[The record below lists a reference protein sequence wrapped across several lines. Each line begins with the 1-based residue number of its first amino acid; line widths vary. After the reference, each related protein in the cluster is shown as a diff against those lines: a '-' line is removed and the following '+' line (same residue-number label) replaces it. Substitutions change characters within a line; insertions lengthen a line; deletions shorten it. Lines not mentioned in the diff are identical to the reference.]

1 MLTRA
6 GEAKPRA
13 PMLAT
18 FTRFLARLAR
28 AQHEHPLR
36 FAVVAL
42 LIAIAAMPGVLQLE
56 LNSDFQALLP
66 ESSRS
71 VRDLDEIR
79 ERFGGTATLTLAIQD
94 TRGEGADHAELRR
107 FTRALAHELEGL
119 EGHAIAQID
128 WNLSDFYD
136 FVRANQH
143 LYAELSDLTEIRDTL
158 RARLDWER
166 AHANPFY
173 LDLETEAPPDPQ
185 ATLDRIRADAEEA
198 EHEMER
204 FPEGF
209 YQHPEEPIT
218 FIFIRTSIR
227 GGESNATDRLLA
239 SVEEAAE
246 RALRQTGHAA
256 PTTSR
261 GRGDDVGIEAAPI
274 RIDFGGEIMDVRV
287 ETEALKE
294 AVTRST
300 LVTLVLLLV
309 AIYVFYLSWRPIPL
323 LLATLIAPCL
333 LTFGLAEPV
342 VDNLNAS
349 SAFLASIV
357 IGNGVNSSI
366 MWLSR
371 YFEER
376 RRGKGGA
383 EAIEAT
389 HLGTWQGTLAAA
401 LAAALAYG
409 SLTVT
414 DYRGFRDFGF
424 IGLLGM
430 VFCWLAAHVFL
441 PAFATLAERL
451 RPMTITPEDRDKKGV
466 YGVLFAKLSLA
477 SPRTLLLAS
486 AALTV
491 VTVTAIV
498 LAAQRD
504 PLEYDF
510 RNLQA
515 VRSAESRVGWVN
527 DEVGD
532 TVNETQTG
540 SSVAILAPTNADVP
554 HLVQQLL
561 AYRAAH
567 PTAIGDVRTIEDVL
581 PADQE
586 EKIPVLADLRRVMLQ
601 ARPYLTEAQQAEV
614 DAHLPPEHIES
625 VDLND
630 LPESVA
636 RSFTERDGS
645 RGRLLFVEPAA
656 GRNTWDGRYQLEWAR
671 GARSATALDGTE
683 PAVAGVAVVFA
694 DLLTSIFSEAPV
706 AIGAS
711 LCATLMLLLFSF
723 RGMRERI
730 YALIAMLVGVSWMT
744 GTLALLQVKLNFLN
758 MVAFPITFGIGLEYS
773 VNYLKRYREER
784 DLGKLPTEAVR
795 ASLEGAGGAV
805 ILCSLTTLIGY
816 ISLYASSNRA
826 LNSFGLAMSIGEI
839 TCLLSSALALPA
851 LLVAIEERT
860 RARGA
865 SPSPTGNPVS
875 KPEATE

>member
-1 MLTRA
+1 
-6 GEAKPRA
+6 
-13 PMLAT
+13 MLAT
-18 FTRFLARLAR
+18 FTRFLTGLAR

-36 FAVVAL
+36 FAFSAA

-94 TRGEGADHAELRR
+94 TRGEGADRAELRA
-107 FTRALAHELEGL
+107 FTRALAGELEGL

-128 WNLSDFYD
+128 WNVADFYD
-136 FVRANQH
+136 FVREHQH
-143 LYAELSDLTEIRDTL
+143 LYAELSDLTEVRDAL
-158 RARLDWER
+158 QARLDWER

-173 LDLETEAPPDPQ
+173 LDLENEEPPDPQ

-198 EHEMER
+198 EHEMDR

-227 GGESNATDRLLA
+227 GGESDATDRLLV

-246 RALRQTGHAA
+246 RALRETGHAA

-261 GRGDDVGIEAAPI
+261 GRGNDAGIEAAPL
-274 RIDFGGEIMDVRV
+274 RIDFGGDIMDVR
-287 ETEALKE
+287 EENEALKE
-294 AVTRST
+294 AVARST
-300 LVTLVLLLV
+300 LVTLVLLLIS
-309 AIYVFYLSWRPIPL
+309 IYVFYLSWRAIPL

-333 LTFGLAEPV
+333 LAFGLAEPI

-366 MWLSR
+366 MWLGR

-376 RRGKGGA
+376 RHGKTGA

-389 HLGTWQGTLAAA
+389 HVGTWQGTLAAA

-430 VFCWLAAHVFL
+430 VLCWLGAYAFL
-441 PAFATLAERL
+441 PAFATLAERIS
-451 RPMTITPEDRDKKGV
+451 PMKVAPEDRDKKGV

-477 SPRTLLLAS
+477 SPRTMLIAS
-486 AALTV
+486 GALTA

-498 LAAQRD
+498 FAVQRD

-515 VRSAESRVGWVN
+515 VRPAESRVSWVN
-527 DEVGD
+527 QHMGE

-540 SSVAILAPTNADVP
+540 SAVAILAPTNADVP
-554 HLVQQLL
+554 HLVEQLV
-561 AYRAAH
+561 AYRAEH
-567 PTAIGDVRTIEDVL
+567 PAAIGDVRTIDDIL
-581 PADQE
+581 PSDQDD
-586 EKIPVLADLRRVMLQ
+586 KIPLLADLRRVLLE

-614 DAHLPPEHIES
+614 DEHLPPEHIES

-645 RGRLLFVEPAA
+645 RGRLVFVEHAE
-656 GRNTWDGRYQLEWAR
+656 GESSWDGRYQIEWSRA
-671 GARSATALDGTE
+671 ARSATALDGTE
-683 PAVAGVAVVFA
+683 PAVAGAAVVFA
-694 DLLTSIFSEAPV
+694 DLISSIFSEAPV

-711 LCATLMLLLFSF
+711 LCATLMLLLLSF

-744 GTLALLQVKLNFLN
+744 GILALLQVKLNFLN

-773 VNYLKRYREER
+773 VNYMKRYREER
-784 DLGKLPTEAVR
+784 DLGKRPTEAVR

-839 TCLLSSALALPA
+839 TCLLSSVLALPA
-851 LLVAIEERT
+851 LLVAIEERGRT
-860 RARGA
+860 HH
-865 SPSPTGNPVS
+865 SNTGNPVS
-875 KPEATE
+875 KPEPTE